1 MGTVLESR
9 SRVPTAPFSKLNR
22 LFVAIAL
29 MAGSLG
35 AASGAIAAPVI
46 TGRVVKVA
54 DGDTITIMTPAG
66 KERIRFLGIDAP
78 EKAQTPWGP
87 RARQFLS
94 DLVMGKDV
102 RVEQDVELR
111 DRYGRVLGYVYIGNR
126 FANLE
131 LVKAGLSMLYTSPP
145 NVAHTDEFQRA
156 QTEARE
162 AGRGIWSPVD
172 GLTESPYEY
181 RHHGKKPPRR
191 IGQDGLPLAR

>member
-1 MGTVLESR
+1 M
-9 SRVPTAPFSKLNR
+9 PTAPFSKLNR

-145 NVAHTDEFQRA
+145 QRGPHRRISARPDGSQGSRKRHLVPRRRSHRVALRVPAPRQEAA
-156 QTEARE
+156 QAHRPGRSSARE
-162 AGRGIWSPVD
+162 M
-172 GLTESPYEY
+172 
-181 RHHGKKPPRR
+181 RR
-191 IGQDGLPLAR
+191 QV